1 MRRRLADMVAL
12 ERWGG
17 VRMDEERSMGHER
30 ERENSLCSRMK
41 KANDRYLSQGG
52 LQRVEGKR
60 SEVVRR
66 NWHRTKQ

>member
-1 MRRRLADMVAL
+1 MVAL

-30 ERENSLCSRMK
+30 EREERDFSLRMK

>member
-30 ERENSLCSRMK
+30 ERENSLFKNEES
-41 KANDRYLSQGG
+41 
-52 LQRVEGKR
+52 
-60 SEVVRR
+60 
-66 NWHRTKQ
+66 